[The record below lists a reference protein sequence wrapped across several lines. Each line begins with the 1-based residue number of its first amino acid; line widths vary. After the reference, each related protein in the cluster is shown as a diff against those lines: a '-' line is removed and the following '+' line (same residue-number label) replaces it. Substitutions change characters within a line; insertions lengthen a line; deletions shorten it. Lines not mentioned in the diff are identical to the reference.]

1 MAAKKHEIADLNA
14 LYLES
19 DSVDQEI
26 FAEQRSNILL
36 YAGDHYTKKSSRF
49 QARLRDKQ
57 EVSSE
62 QKLRLTKNH
71 TQYICD
77 TYVNNIVSASPGVGF
92 SPKNANELHDQKVA
106 EMHHAVWRDAHDTYD
121 IDEKIDDWAESFVQ
135 IGEVCV
141 KIYFDPTKGKVKAY
155 NQLEDDDGPVF
166 QHPYLGLTNAPTD
179 EQGSPLPPAPDED
192 SPIYTGEF
200 VFEEIYGFNLLRPA
214 ECKDLRHAEWLG
226 TRKMVSAAV
235 LKKQFPGK
243 EKFINSTSDETYIIF
258 DSARGGYMQSQKGEV
273 LVTEYYFRPCPQY
286 PNGYFYI
293 TTKDGILHEDELP
306 GGVFPIVWQAFRRFP
321 TTPRGRSPIKTM
333 RPYQAEINRS
343 ASKIAEHQIT
353 LGDDKV
359 FVSTNSK
366 IQQSASL
373 PGVRAF
379 YVPGPAPQVLQGRAG
394 DQYVGYMQGQ
404 IEEMYR
410 VMGVMEN
417 MEDLPANLDPYTLLF
432 RSAHQKK
439 KFQRY
444 IKRFER
450 FLINVVKTYLKL
462 FKVHATDDMIVYAVG
477 RPEAINI
484 AEFREQPDIC
494 YDIKIEAQ
502 SEDIETKLGKQISV
516 SQVLQYVGAKLSP
529 DQIGKLVRELPYGN
543 LEDGFDDLTLEYDN
557 SVNDILALD
566 KGMTP
571 PVNADDDH
579 VYQIKRLVNRMK
591 KSDFTLLPPQV
602 QFNYQMKVKLH
613 GQFKTQQMLA
623 IQRAQQG
630 LIPTSGGMVK
640 ADFYVPGKTPDSN
653 PQRATF
659 PVDALRWLLEQM
671 AAQQS
676 GLAEIAQMPPG
687 VQEQV
692 ANQFSGASAG
702 GANPLMPGAQPGPAR
717 NNPLAMPRANANAR

>member
-49 QARLRDKQ
+49 QNRLRDQK
-57 EVSSE
+57 EVSQE

-77 TYVNNIVSASPGVGF
+77 TYVNNIVSANPGVGF
-92 SPKNANELHDQKVA
+92 SPKNPKELHDQKVA
-106 EMHHAVWRDAHDTYD
+106 EMHHAVWRDGHDKYD

-141 KIYFDPTKGKVKAY
+141 KIYFDPTKGTVKAY
-155 NQLEDDDGPVF
+155 NQKQDDGGPVF
-166 QHPYLGLTNAPTD
+166 IHPYQGETNAPTD
-179 EQGSPLPPAPDED
+179 ESGSPLQPAPDED
-192 SPIYTGEF
+192 DPIYTGEF

-214 ECKDLRHAEWLG
+214 ECKDLRYAEWLG
-226 TRKMVSAAV
+226 TRKMVDAKV

-243 EKFINSTSDETYIIF
+243 EKIINTTTDETYIIF
-258 DSARGGYMQSQKGEV
+258 DSARGGYSAVTGQV

-293 TTKDGILHEDELP
+293 CTKDGILAEDELP

-410 VMGVMEN
+410 VLGVAEN
-417 MEDLPANLDPYTLLF
+417 MEDLSANLDPYTLLF

-462 FKVHATDDMIVYAVG
+462 FKVHGTDDMIVYAVG
-477 RPEAINI
+477 AMEQVNI
-484 AEFREQPDIC
+484 PEFRQMPDIC

-502 SEDIETKLGKQISV
+502 SEDIETKLGKQISI
-516 SQVLQYVGAKLSP
+516 SQILQYVGGKLTP
-529 DQIGKLVRELPYGN
+529 DQLGKLIRELPYGN
-543 LEDGFDDLTLEYDN
+543 MEDGFDDLTLEFDN

-566 KGMTP
+566 RGETP
-571 PVNADDDH
+571 PVNPNDDH

-591 KSDFTLLPPQV
+591 KSDFSTLSPQV
-602 QFNYQMKVKLH
+602 QMNYQMKVRLH
-613 GQFKTQQMLA
+613 DQFKTQQMLA

-630 LIPTSGGMVK
+630 LIPMSGGMVK
-640 ADFYVPGKTPDSN
+640 ADFYIPGKTPDSN

-659 PVDALRWLLEQM
+659 PVDSLRWLLEQM
-671 AAQQS
+671 AAQNS
-676 GLAEIAQMPPG
+676 GLAEIAQLPG
-687 VQEQV
+687 GEQAQV
-692 ANQFSGASAG
+692 ASEFSRMNAG
-702 GANPLMPGAQPGPAR
+702 SRNPLMPGAQAGPSAR
-717 NNPLAMPRANANAR
+717 NPLAMPRANATA